1 MAGASWTDPAVLTF
15 VAIPIGLVFALL
27 WCVDTA
33 WKRLDEPASERH
45 RALAVTAATAA
56 AWMAVTWMAADRGV
70 LRQWNASPPPLLLLF
85 LGIVALAIAIAFT
98 DYGSRLATGLTFS
111 VLVALQGFRLPLE
124 MAMHE
129 MYEQGVMPV
138 QMSYSGRNFDVLTGL
153 SAFVVAWLVATGRA
167 GRGLVAAWNV
177 MGLALLVN
185 IVTIAILSTPV
196 FAYFGDERLN
206 VFVTYPP
213 FVWLPAVMVLA
224 ALAGHLLVFRALH
237 VSPREER
244 RSRQRR

>member
-1 MAGASWTDPAVLTF
+1 MPSVSWTDPAVIAF
-15 VAIPIGLVFALL
+15 IAIPVGLVFALL

-33 WKRLDEPASERH
+33 WKHLDEPASERH
-45 RALAVTAATAA
+45 RALVLTAVTAA
-56 AWMAVTWMAADRGV
+56 AWMGLTWVAAERGV
-70 LRQWNASPPPLLLLF
+70 LREWNASPPPLMLLF
-85 LGIVALAIAIAFT
+85 LGIVALGAAIAFT
-98 DYGSRLATGLTFS
+98 DYGRRLATGLPFA

-129 MYEQGVMPV
+129 MYERGVMPI
-138 QMSYSGRNFDVLTGL
+138 QMSYAGRNFDVLTGI
-153 SAFVVAWLVATGRA
+153 SAFVVAWLVATGRG

-185 IVTIAILSTPV
+185 IVTIAVLSTPV
-196 FAYFGDERLN
+196 FRYFGDERLN

-213 FVWLPAVMVLA
+213 FIWLPSVMVLA

-237 VSPREER
+237 VSPSGER
-244 RSRQRR
+244 RSRERR